1 MFCLFFCICEM
12 LPTLSGAPTESCRS
26 TKTEE
31 QHAQMQGRMK
41 NTDLAGVNVISVTQ
55 QVLIQIYRGRK
66 YILQSDEQ
74 NEGVRIPNQEGQICM
89 TVNI

>member
-1 MFCLFFCICEM
+1 
-12 LPTLSGAPTESCRS
+12 
-26 TKTEE
+26 
-31 QHAQMQGRMK
+31 MQGRMK
-41 NTDLAGVNVISVTQ
+41 NADLAGVNVISVTQ

-74 NEGVRIPNQEGQICM
+74 NESVTIPNQEGQICM

>member
-1 MFCLFFCICEM
+1 
-12 LPTLSGAPTESCRS
+12 
-26 TKTEE
+26 
-31 QHAQMQGRMK
+31 MQGRMK
-41 NTDLAGVNVISVTQ
+41 NADLAGVNVISVTQ
-55 QVLIQIYRGRK
+55 KVLIQIYGERK